1 MNDKTLVKDWVQLSK
16 VKSSQDYHL
25 EIKPED
31 GNGWIVD
38 SRTGDHV
45 EYLSTH
51 TFYGSQHEFSTRQL
65 SKYGFDVEVDN
76 WDK

>member
-1 MNDKTLVKDWVQLSK
+1 MSGDKLIKDWVELSQ
-16 VKSSQDYHL
+16 VKSRLDYHL
-25 EIKPED
+25 EITPQN

-38 SRTGDHV
+38 SKSGKSI

-51 TFYGSQHEFSTRQL
+51 TFYGSNYEYSTKLLKR
-65 SKYGFDVEVDN
+65 YGFDVTIDN